1 MNLPAFTAPVAGGL
15 WEHPMFE
22 VGMLRV
28 RWVSDLPG
36 TQSWMLHRVEPC
48 ISQLGQYPNLG

>member
-48 ISQLGQYPNLG
+48 ISQLDSIPT